1 MRKSYLNIIGIVFF
15 LGIALFLTFNKHS
28 KSGYFNY
35 HSEIWA
41 DKAGYYVYLPAAVKF
56 NFNSDNF
63 PDSIDT
69 KTGDGFTLDERNGRV
84 LTKYTYGVA
93 LMQLPFFC
101 LADLFAKPLNFEN
114 NGFSPIYHWSVNIAS
129 VFYLLLGLIFLF
141 KFLNYQFDKQSSLLT
156 IITIF
161 LATNLYYYSI
171 DETGM
176 SHVYS
181 FSLFSIFLYF
191 LRITNYINKYGI
203 WQNLTFGLLIGLIIL
218 IRPTNVLFVST
229 FLFLD
234 INSQSEIFLRIKRL
248 FHFKTLIT
256 ITIGVLLIALP
267 QILYWNYA
275 SGSFLDYSYG
285 NEDFNWMNFKL
296 LNTWFSPNNGL
307 FIYTP
312 FYLLVIVLLFLMI
325 KNKKE
330 NGIYLLV
337 LFLTISYTFSS
348 WWAWSFGCSFGARSY
363 VEYLSVFS
371 IPIAY
376 LFFKT
381 KKLNAIKIAS
391 LVTLVIVLILFNL
404 KMIYSYDD
412 CFYGKNAW
420 DWSWYIEL
428 VTSPTK

>member
-1 MRKSYLNIIGIVFF
+1 
-15 LGIALFLTFNKHS
+15 
-28 KSGYFNY
+28 
-35 HSEIWA
+35 
-41 DKAGYYVYLPAAVKF
+41 
-56 NFNSDNF
+56 
-63 PDSIDT
+63 
-69 KTGDGFTLDERNGRV
+69 
-84 LTKYTYGVA
+84 
-93 LMQLPFFC
+93 
-101 LADLFAKPLNFEN
+101 
-114 NGFSPIYHWSVNIAS
+114 
-129 VFYLLLGLIFLF
+129 
-141 KFLNYQFDKQSSLLT
+141 
-156 IITIF
+156 
-161 LATNLYYYSI
+161 
-171 DETGM
+171 
-176 SHVYS
+176 
-181 FSLFSIFLYF
+181 
-191 LRITNYINKYGI
+191 
-203 WQNLTFGLLIGLIIL
+203 
-218 IRPTNVLFVST
+218 
-229 FLFLD
+229 LD

-285 NEDFNWMNFKL
+285 DEGFNWMNFKL

-312 FYLLVIVLLFLMI
+312 FYLLVIVLLLLMI

>member
-1 MRKSYLNIIGIVFF
+1 MKKSYLNIIGIVFF

-191 LRITNYINKYGI
+191 LRITNYIKKYGI

-285 NEDFNWMNFKL
+285 DEGFNWMNFKL

-312 FYLLVIVLLFLMI
+312 FYLLVIVLLLLMI

>member
-1 MRKSYLNIIGIVFF
+1 MKKSYLNIIGIVFF

-114 NGFSPIYHWSVNIAS
+114 NGFSPIYHWSVNVAS

-312 FYLLVIVLLFLMI
+312 FYLLVIVLLLLMI

>member
-1 MRKSYLNIIGIVFF
+1 MKKSYLNIIGIVFF

-114 NGFSPIYHWSVNIAS
+114 NGFSPIYHWSVNVAS

>member
-1 MRKSYLNIIGIVFF
+1 MKKSYLNIIGIVFF

>member
-1 MRKSYLNIIGIVFF
+1 MKKSYLNIIGIVFF

-285 NEDFNWMNFKL
+285 DEGFNWMNFKL

-312 FYLLVIVLLFLMI
+312 FYLLVIVLLLLMI